1 MAGARMYLALVTVA
15 VLCFTTILAQT
26 DLEITAVDQTSMA
39 NGNQAYLVIYQKC
52 LDPYPDYVA
61 IFDER
66 ILGTKGENIFYIS
79 PQLTVG
85 AAYVQQN
92 GYSQCNRSPTLP
104 PRLSSSNIPMCSW
117 LSKAHKHKW

>member
-1 MAGARMYLALVTVA
+1 MVNPNR
-15 VLCFTTILAQT
+15 
-26 DLEITAVDQTSMA
+26 
-39 NGNQAYLVIYQKC
+39 AYLVIYQKC

-66 ILGTKGENIFYIS
+66 ILGSKGENSFYIS

-92 GYSQCNRSPTLP
+92 GYSQCNCSQPSPTFFLKH
-104 PRLSSSNIPMCSW
+104 IPMCSW
-117 LSKAHKHKW
+117 LNKDHKHKW